1 MYSCR
6 FRDVDYWKRF
16 LCLLIAIRDLI
27 RNYDSDGNENVTK
40 AIGLISRTTT
50 LHVNHAFL

>member
-1 MYSCR
+1 MYSCS

-27 RNYDSDGNENVTK
+27 RNYDSDGNENVKK

>member
-1 MYSCR
+1 MYSCS

-16 LCLLIAIRDLI
+16 LCLQIAIRDLI
-27 RNYDSDGNENVTK
+27 RNYDSDGNENVKK

-50 LHVNHAFL
+50 LHVNHVFL